1 MCARVAGW
9 KTADALL
16 GIRSA
21 KEMKSPVVRK
31 SSAGFSIFELL
42 IVVLMVA
49 LITGFAIVRF
59 KTGHLAIARINAADE
74 FMEYLEQARLDS
86 YRRQTNRA
94 DQMACVIVLD
104 SNTYSYVVDGNSDG
118 LLDPPKN
125 ITISTANSLRIKGPF
140 PKIFRFDSLG
150 RIVDAENNVVT
161 PPLVVFSN
169 SRGTSTVHLSTN
181 GKPVVVH
188 GPQPGIGLQR

>member
-1 MCARVAGW
+1 M
-9 KTADALL
+9 KT
-16 GIRSA
+16 
-21 KEMKSPVVRK
+21 PVLRK
-31 SSAGFSIFELL
+31 SFAGFSIFELF

-49 LITGFAIVRF
+49 MIAGFAIVRL
-59 KTGHLAIARINAADE
+59 KTGQVAIARVSAADE
-74 FMEYLEQARLDS
+74 FIECLEQARLDS
-86 YRRQTNRA
+86 NRRQTSRA

-140 PKIFRFDSLG
+140 PKIFRFDSFG
-150 RIVDAENNVVT
+150 RIVDAENQVVT

>member
-1 MCARVAGW
+1 
-9 KTADALL
+9 
-16 GIRSA
+16 
-21 KEMKSPVVRK
+21 MKSPLVRK
-31 SSAGFSIFELL
+31 SSAGFSVFELV
-42 IVVLMVA
+42 IVVVTVA

-59 KTGHLAIARINAADE
+59 KTGQVAIARVNAADE
-74 FMEYLEQARLDS
+74 FVEYLEQARLDS
-86 YRRQTNRA
+86 NRRQTIRA

-104 SNTYSYVVDGNSDG
+104 NNTYSYIVDANSDG
-118 LLDPPKN
+118 WLDPPEN
-125 ITISTANSLRIKGPF
+125 ITISTANNLRIKGPF
-140 PKIFRFDSLG
+140 PKVFRFDSFG